1 MDHSPPISK
10 QEYAVTVTGTTT
22 ISKELNFMQISEHL
36 NHSVFWSEC
45 SIKLTDIVVSTPP
58 LERSRC
64 SLHLLPWIRNSWF
77 GSPRC
82 NHGSKESEIHRQS
95 TSNLKFWILVWHEL
109 HTCRHCTRIRALVG
123 IYRISIPRQCN
134 ELQTSMANFIPC
146 PDPNPDLSPVH
157 RVLHVHVGLYSY

>member
-1 MDHSPPISK
+1 MWMRTSYLQRNENAVSIHTVYAIGLEQFCKWKWFLRVAHTLISYWLYHPATVSWMEDTESNSVTWCNDSWFKWIAALQISK
-10 QEYAVTVTGTTT
+10 QEYAVTVTGTRT
-22 ISKELNFMQISEHL
+22 ISKELNFIQISEHL

-82 NHGSKESEIHRQS
+82 NHGSKESEIHR
-95 TSNLKFWILVWHEL
+95 
-109 HTCRHCTRIRALVG
+109 
-123 IYRISIPRQCN
+123 
-134 ELQTSMANFIPC
+134 
-146 PDPNPDLSPVH
+146 
-157 RVLHVHVGLYSY
+157 

>member
-1 MDHSPPISK
+1 
-10 QEYAVTVTGTTT
+10 
-22 ISKELNFMQISEHL
+22 MQISEHL

-95 TSNLKFWILVWHEL
+95 TSNLKFWILVWQVL
-109 HTCRHCTRIRALVG
+109 HRHCTRIRALVG

-134 ELQTSMANFIPC
+134 ELKPQWLT
-146 PDPNPDLSPVH
+146 LSPAQI
-157 RVLHVHVGLYSY
+157 LTLTLALYTEYFMFMLDFIHINPGIDFM